1 MIEKP
6 MNAFFTMTAAM
17 LLLLLLSFS
26 LVQASKTD
34 TPQPNC
40 TATFKIP
47 MRRCKVICLTRFA
60 ARFVPIF
67 KIVNKPDGTRC
78 DRLLS
83 GMKGRCEKGRCVLA
97 GVLGFFINKT
107 PLKHIG

>member
-1 MIEKP
+1 
-6 MNAFFTMTAAM
+6 MNALFIMTPAV
-17 LLLLLLSFS
+17 LLLLLSFS
-26 LVQASKTD
+26 LAQASKRD

-47 MRRCKVICLTRFA
+47 ARRCKLICLTRFA
-60 ARFVPIF
+60 ARFIPLFRI
-67 KIVNKPDGTRC
+67 INKPDGTKC
-78 DRLLS
+78 KRLLS
-83 GMKGRCEKGRCVLA
+83 GMKGRCEEGRCVLA

>member
-1 MIEKP
+1 